1 MRVRDKEDICMLIK
15 HFCKM
20 RTSSLNIFNI
30 WLRFLSRCFK
40 EVSTPFIWRMWD
52 MRYEIWDLRKVN
64 EIWDMR
70 NEISDIC
77 PLSPWRRRQLQDWA
91 GTLRRGSWPRAGLPQ
106 GSPATA
112 MFVLSNIVILHWYEI
127 LILSVS
133 DIQCWLNYTKGI
145 RHKKRE
151 TTKIMER
158 CHFEMD
164 KTQDREYQLDVA
176 RADIYIHSIHFLP
189 VRWGEMR
196 TPCRKRT
203 SPAHST
209 RCFQ

>member
-52 MRYEIWDLRKVN
+52 MRYEILDLRKGN

-77 PLSPWRRRQLQDWA
+77 PLSPWRPRQLQDWA
-91 GTLRRGSWPRAGLPQ
+91 GTLRRGSWPRAGLHQ
-106 GSPATA
+106 GSPATTI
-112 MFVLSNIVILHWYEI
+112 FVLSNI
-127 LILSVS
+127 
-133 DIQCWLNYTKGI
+133 DIQYITDMKYWY
-145 RHKKRE
+145 
-151 TTKIMER
+151 
-158 CHFEMD
+158 
-164 KTQDREYQLDVA
+164 YQYRIFNFD
-176 RADIYIHSIHFLP
+176 
-189 VRWGEMR
+189 
-196 TPCRKRT
+196 
-203 SPAHST
+203 
-209 RCFQ
+209 